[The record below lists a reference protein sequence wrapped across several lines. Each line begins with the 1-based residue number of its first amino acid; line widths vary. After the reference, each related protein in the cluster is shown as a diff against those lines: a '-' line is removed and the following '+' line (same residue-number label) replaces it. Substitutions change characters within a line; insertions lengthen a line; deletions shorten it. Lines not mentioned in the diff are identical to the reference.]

1 MNLRIAFITALVALT
16 SIVAS
21 AQKNFEGTIV
31 YDIEYLS
38 VPAEVEGMES
48 MLPSQMSMQFSGDWM
63 RLEQEVMGGSQ
74 SVVVNSE
81 EKISFILMDMMGQK
95 IVMRIPKEQIEAQEA
110 ATPEPEIF
118 EERERKEIAGY
129 KCQKA
134 LIKQA
139 DGSKV
144 EVFYTKDLGD
154 IRHNEYKKLPGF
166 PLQYVAEA
174 QGMKTRITASKVTP
188 GKLSEDIFKVPDGYT
203 EMSQEDM
210 MRMGQ

>member
-1 MNLRIAFITALVALT
+1 MNLRIAFITAFVALT

-63 RLEQEVMGGSQ
+63 RLEQAVMGGSQ

-110 ATPEPEIF
+110 
-118 EERERKEIAGY
+118 G
-129 KCQKA
+129 
-134 LIKQA
+134 
-139 DGSKV
+139 
-144 EVFYTKDLGD
+144 
-154 IRHNEYKKLPGF
+154 
-166 PLQYVAEA
+166 
-174 QGMKTRITASKVTP
+174 
-188 GKLSEDIFKVPDGYT
+188 
-203 EMSQEDM
+203 
-210 MRMGQ
+210 